1 MSRPDALV
9 GWLSRGAALVSAA
22 VFSIAVVLLGGCGST
37 GTPAPV
43 DSWDGSGPVPA
54 GYYHVREG
62 DTLLSI
68 SRRHKLDYR
77 KIARWNGIGPPYRI
91 YAGRLIQVVP
101 PDHRAAPVT
110 SSAGSAGSGGSA
122 AGVSKVRKPSSSGSR
137 TVTTAPKTVK
147 TTSKTAKTARTG
159 KTASQG
165 STKTASAAKGSG
177 VKWRWPLSG
186 KVTQTYRRGDRT
198 RQGIRIRARAGQ
210 LVKAAGAG
218 SVVYSGSGLKGYG
231 NLIIVKHNKNYLSAY
246 GFNRRLLVNEG
257 DRVKVGQ
264 DLAEVGQAS
273 DGAHILHFEIRRNGS
288 AVDPLRYLPRS
299 H

>member
-1 MSRPDALV
+1 MKNGLS
-9 GWLSRGAALVSAA
+9 GWLSQGAVAVSGALLLISSA
-22 VFSIAVVLLGGCGST
+22 LLSGCGST

-43 DSWDGSGPVPA
+43 DSWNGSGPVPA
-54 GYYHVREG
+54 GYYHIREG
-62 DTLLSI
+62 DTLHSI

-77 KIARWNGIGPPYRI
+77 QVARWNGIGPPYRI
-91 YAGRLIQVVP
+91 YAGRLIQVVSP
-101 PDHRAAPVT
+101 GHTAAPVAASGK
-110 SSAGSAGSGGSA
+110 SSRSGGSP
-122 AGVSKVRKPSSSGSR
+122 VRKSSSSGSR
-137 TVTTAPKTVK
+137 TTTIATKTVK
-147 TTSKTAKTARTG
+147 SSSKTAKTV
-159 KTASQG
+159 KTSSRG
-165 STKTASAAKGSG
+165 STKAASLAKGSG
-177 VKWRWPLSG
+177 VKWRWPLPG

-198 RQGIRIRARAGQ
+198 RQGIRISARAGQ
-210 LVKAAGAG
+210 MVKAAGAG

-264 DLAEVGQAS
+264 QLAEVGQAS
-273 DGAHILHFEIRRNGS
+273 DGTHILHFEIRRNGS